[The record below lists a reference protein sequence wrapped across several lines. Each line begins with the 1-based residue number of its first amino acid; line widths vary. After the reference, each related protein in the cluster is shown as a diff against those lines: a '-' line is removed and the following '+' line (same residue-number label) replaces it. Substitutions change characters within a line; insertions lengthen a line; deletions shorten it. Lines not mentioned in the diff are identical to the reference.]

1 MSGHSKWST
10 IKRAKAATD
19 DKRGRLWSK
28 VARRIMMAAKD
39 GGGDPDMNLPLRYA
53 IDDARAANMPKD
65 NIAKA
70 IKKGTGELGGQN
82 YEQIVYEGYGPS
94 GVAFIVDCLTDNR
107 NRTAPELRKIFER
120 GNGQLGSTNCVA
132 WMFESKGT
140 FLIAADATDED
151 TLIEIVLDVG
161 ADNVITD
168 ENGFEVSCEV
178 AAFSAVKQALADKE
192 IVPLSAEIAMVPS
205 TTIAVDDAGLARKLL
220 TLMEAFED
228 HDDVQKVFANFDIS
242 EEILTEVQGS

>member
-53 IDDARAANMPKD
+53 IDDAKAANMPKD

-82 YEQIVYEGYGPS
+82 YEQVVYEGYGPV

-132 WMFESKGT
+132 WMFEAKGT
-140 FLIAADATDED
+140 FLIDASATDED
-151 TLIEIVLDVG
+151 TLMEIVLDAG
-161 ADNVITD
+161 ADDVITD
-168 ENGFEVSCEV
+168 DTGFEVACEV
-178 AAFSAVKQALADKE
+178 AAFSAVKQALSDNKIE
-192 IVPLSAEIAMVPS
+192 TLSAQVAMVPS
-205 TTIAVDDAGLARKLL
+205 TTISVDDAATAKKLL

-242 EEILTEVQGS
+242 EEVMNEAQES

>member
-39 GGGDPDMNLPLRYA
+39 GGGDPDMNLTLRYA
-53 IDDARAANMPKD
+53 IDDAKAANMPKD
-65 NIAKA
+65 NITKA

-82 YEQIVYEGYGPS
+82 YEQVVYEGYGPG
-94 GVAFIVDCLTDNR
+94 GVAFIIDCLTDNR

-120 GNGQLGSTNCVA
+120 SGGQLGSTNCVA
-132 WMFESKGT
+132 WMFESKGS

-151 TLIEIVLDVG
+151 TLMEIALDAG
-161 ADNVITD
+161 ADDVIAD
-168 ENGFEVSCEV
+168 ENGFEVACEV
-178 AAFSAVKQALADKE
+178 SAFSAVKQALAEKE
-192 IVPLSAEIAMVPS
+192 IATLSAQIAMIPS
-205 TTIAVDDAGLARKLL
+205 TMVTVDDPSLAKKLL
-220 TLMEAFED
+220 TLSDAFDD
-228 HDDVQKVFANFDIS
+228 HDDVQKVFANFDMS
-242 EEILTEVQGS
+242 EEIIAAAQDA

>member
-19 DKRGRLWSK
+19 DKRGRVWSK

-53 IDDARAANMPKD
+53 IDDARSANMPKD
-65 NIAKA
+65 NITKA

-82 YEQIVYEGYGPS
+82 YEQVVYEGYGPN

-120 GNGQLGSTNCVA
+120 GNGQLGATGCVG

-140 FLIAADATDED
+140 FLIAADATDEE
-151 TLIEIVLDVG
+151 TLMEIALDAG
-161 ADNVITD
+161 ADDVITD
-168 ENGFEVSCEV
+168 ENGFEVACEV
-178 AAFSAVKQALADKE
+178 VAFSAVKQALADKE
-192 IVPLSAEIAMVPS
+192 ITTLSAEIAMIPS
-205 TTIAVDDAGLARKLL
+205 NTITIDDPALAGRLLKLVDI
-220 TLMEAFED
+220 FED
-228 HDDVQKVFANFDIS
+228 HDDVQKIFSNFDIP
-242 EEILTEVQGS
+242 EEILAQIEDN

>member
-53 IDDARAANMPKD
+53 IDDARSANMPKD

-82 YEQIVYEGYGPS
+82 YEQVVYEGYGPS

-140 FLIAADATDED
+140 FLIASDATDED
-151 TLIEIVLDVG
+151 ALMEIVLEAG
-161 ADNVITD
+161 ADDVITD
-168 ENGFEVSCEV
+168 DNGFEVSCEV
-178 AAFSAVKQALADKE
+178 AVFSMVKQALADNE
-192 IVPLSAEIAMVPS
+192 IVTLSAEIAMVPS
-205 TTIAVDDAGLARKLL
+205 TTISVDDASLARKLL
-220 TLMEAFED
+220 TLMDAFED
-228 HDDVQKVFANFDIS
+228 HDDVQKVFANFDIP
-242 EEILTEVQGS
+242 EDILAEAQES

>member
-19 DKRGRLWSK
+19 DKRGRVWSK
-28 VARRIMMAAKD
+28 IARRVMMAAKD

-65 NIAKA
+65 NITKA

-82 YEQIVYEGYGPS
+82 YEQVVYEGYGPN
-94 GVAFIVDCLTDNR
+94 GVAFIIDCLTDNR

-140 FLIAADATDED
+140 FLIAADATDEE
-151 TLIEIVLDVG
+151 TLMEIALDAG
-161 ADNVITD
+161 ADDVITD
-168 ENGFEVSCEV
+168 ENGFEVACEV
-178 AAFSAVKQALADKE
+178 VAFSAVKQALADKE
-192 IVPLSAEIAMVPS
+192 ITTLSAEIAMIPS
-205 TTIAVDDAGLARKLL
+205 NTITIDDPALAGRLLKLVDI
-220 TLMEAFED
+220 FED
-228 HDDVQKVFANFDIS
+228 HDDVQKIFSNFDIP
-242 EEILTEVQGS
+242 EEILAQVEDA

>member
-28 VARRIMMAAKD
+28 LARRIMMASKE
-39 GGGDPDMNLPLRYA
+39 GGGDPDMNLTLRYA
-53 IDDARAANMPKD
+53 IDDAKAANMPKD

-82 YEQIVYEGYGPS
+82 YEQVVYEGYGPA
-94 GVAFIVDCLTDNR
+94 GVAFIIDCLTDNR

-120 GNGQLGSTNCVA
+120 AGGQLGSTNCVA
-132 WMFESKGT
+132 WMFESKGS

-151 TLIEIVLDVG
+151 TLMEIALEAG
-161 ADNVITD
+161 ADDVIAD
-168 ENGFEVSCEV
+168 ENGFEVACEV
-178 AAFSAVKQALADKE
+178 STFSTVKQALADKE
-192 IVPLSAEIAMVPS
+192 IETVSAQIAMIPS
-205 TTIAVDDAGLARKLL
+205 TNVSVDDPALAKKLL
-220 TLMEAFED
+220 TLSDAFDD
-228 HDDVQKVFANFDIS
+228 HDDVQKVFANFEMS
-242 EEILTEVQGS
+242 EEIIAAAQEL

>member
-19 DKRGRLWSK
+19 DKRGRVWSK
-28 VARRIMMAAKD
+28 IARRVMMAAKD

-65 NIAKA
+65 NITKA

-82 YEQIVYEGYGPS
+82 YEQVVYEGYGPN
-94 GVAFIVDCLTDNR
+94 GVAFIIDCLTDNR

-120 GNGQLGSTNCVA
+120 GNGQLGATGCVG

-151 TLIEIVLDVG
+151 TLMEIALEAG
-161 ADNVITD
+161 ADDVIAD
-168 ENGFEVSCEV
+168 ENGFEIACEV
-178 AAFSAVKQALADKE
+178 AAFSTVKQALADKE
-192 IVPLSAEIAMVPS
+192 IATLSAEIAMVPS
-205 TTIAVDDAGLARKLL
+205 NTITIDDAALASKLL
-220 TLMEAFED
+220 RLVDTFED
-228 HDDVQKVFANFDIS
+228 HDDVQKVFSNFDIP
-242 EEILTEVQGS
+242 EEILAAAQDS

>member
-1 MSGHSKWST
+1 
-10 IKRAKAATD
+10 
-19 DKRGRLWSK
+19 
-28 VARRIMMAAKD
+28 MAAKD

-65 NIAKA
+65 NISKA

-132 WMFESKGT
+132 WMFEQKGS

-151 TLIEIVLDVG
+151 TLMEIALDAG
-161 ADNVITD
+161 ADDVITD
-168 ENGFEVSCEV
+168 DNGFEVSCEV
-178 AAFSAVKQALADKE
+178 AAFSTVKQALADKE
-192 IVPLSAEIAMVPS
+192 IVTLSGQIAMVPS
-205 TTIAVDDAGLARKLL
+205 TTITVDDVSLARKLL

-228 HDDVQKVFANFDIS
+228 HDDVQKIFANFEIS
-242 EEILTEVQGS
+242 EDILAEVENS

>member
-19 DKRGRLWSK
+19 DKRGRVWSK
-28 VARRIMMAAKD
+28 IARRIMMAAKD

-82 YEQIVYEGYGPS
+82 YEQVIYEGYGPN

-140 FLIAADATDED
+140 FLIAADATDEE
-151 TLIEIVLDVG
+151 TLMEIALDAG
-161 ADNVITD
+161 ADDVITD
-168 ENGFEVSCEV
+168 ENGFEVACEV

-192 IVPLSAEIAMVPS
+192 IATLSAEIALEPS
-205 TTIAVDDAGLARKLL
+205 TTIVVDDADQATKLL
-220 TLMEAFED
+220 RLVDNFED
-228 HDDVQKVFANFDIS
+228 HDDVQKIFANFDIP
-242 EEILTEVQGS
+242 EEILAEIQDA

>member
-10 IKRAKAATD
+10 IKRAKAVTD

-94 GVAFIVDCLTDNR
+94 GVAFIIDCLTDNR

-132 WMFESKGT
+132 WMFEQKGS

-151 TLIEIVLDVG
+151 TLMEIALDAG
-161 ADNVITD
+161 ADDVITD
-168 ENGFEVSCEV
+168 DNGFEVSCEV
-178 AAFSAVKQALADKE
+178 AAFSAVKQALGDKE
-192 IVPLSAEIAMVPS
+192 IVTLSGQIAMVPS
-205 TTIAVDDAGLARKLL
+205 TTIAVDDASLARKLL

-228 HDDVQKVFANFDIS
+228 HDDVQKIFANFEIS
-242 EEILTEVQGS
+242 EDILAEVENS